1 MFDKKM
7 LKDNIMLIIGLVF
20 IIGILAVVNIFISG
34 GSDSMG
40 GLDSSDIDVNQLV
53 INEIMT
59 SNKGAYSDE
68 YGNTYDWI
76 ELYNGS
82 SKDIDLSKYT
92 LSDEESG
99 NAKWIFPNVTIKSKS
114 YLIVYLSGTTADGLY
129 TNFALSKAGGELI
142 TLKKPNGK
150 VVDTVRTESLSK
162 NTVMARNGKG
172 EWTVTSDITPGF
184 DNNIEGRNN
193 FLASRKVDDDS

>member
-1 MFDKKM
+1 
-7 LKDNIMLIIGLVF
+7 
-20 IIGILAVVNIFISG
+20 
-34 GSDSMG
+34 
-40 GLDSSDIDVNQLV
+40 
-53 INEIMT
+53 MT

-82 SKDIDLSKYT
+82 DKDIDLSKYT

-99 NAKWIFPNVTIKSKS
+99 NAKWIFPNVTIKSKE
-114 YLIVYLSGTTADGLY
+114 YLIVYLSGSTADGLY
-129 TNFALSKAGGELI
+129 ANFALSKAGGELI

-162 NTVMARNGKG
+162 NTVMSRNGKG
-172 EWTVTSDITPGF
+172 SWVVTADITPGY
-184 DNNIEGRNN
+184 DNNEEGRKAY
-193 FLASRKVDDDS
+193 LSGLQIDDDLIINEFLTNNNSKS